1 MCLSNCLLKRFIFY
15 SWTSF
20 AQYRTKGSR
29 LVRPKSWSTEKLKRG
44 STTSCPPSTQGAK
57 RTLRTPNVNS
67 KTHVTKSNWH
77 GADLRKHKTNFVTV
91 TLIHKFVIWMT
102 WIVIKKILISHSCPY
117 SSSELETSK
126 KGNKSS
132 LFFFSRGFSSSR
144 ARITFLKINIVTIKF
159 LYCYGV
165 R

>member
-57 RTLRTPNVNS
+57 RTLRMPNVNW
-67 KTHVTKSNWH
+67 KTHVTKSSWH

-102 WIVIKKILISHSCPY
+102 WIVIKKNFNFTQL
-117 SSSELETSK
+117 
-126 KGNKSS
+126 S
-132 LFFFSRGFSSSR
+132 LFFFRTRNVQKRQQEFV
-144 ARITFLKINIVTIKF
+144 IFFL
-159 LYCYGV
+159 
-165 R
+165 